1 MSIREI
7 RGLVF
12 MEDSML
18 KAGDKAPD
26 FKVQSDQDEEVT
38 LSQFLGEKEV
48 ILYFYP
54 KDNTSGCIKEACS
67 FRDNIPQFDTK
78 KAVVLGVS
86 PDSVKSHQG
95 FIQKQNLN
103 FTLLSDP
110 EHKVAEAYGAWGEK
124 SMYGR
129 KYMGIIRSTYV
140 IGKDGNIKKVY
151 EKVKPEGHA
160 EEVLQVL

>member
-1 MSIREI
+1 
-7 RGLVF
+7 
-12 MEDSML
+12 ML
-18 KAGDKAPD
+18 KAGEKAPD
-26 FKVQSDQDEEVT
+26 FKVQSDQGEEVT
-38 LSQFLGEKEV
+38 LSQFLGKKDV

-54 KDNTSGCIKEACS
+54 KDNTSGCTKEACS
-67 FRDNIPQFDTK
+67 FRDNMPKFDTK
-78 KAVVLGVS
+78 NAVVLGVS

-110 EHKVAEAYGAWGEK
+110 DHQLAEAYGAWGEK

-129 KYMGIIRSTYV
+129 KYMGILRSTFI
-140 IGKDGNIKKVY
+140 IGKDGIIKKVF

-160 EEVLQVL
+160 VEVLQDL